1 MPALIHSYKVEEALE
16 AGNLKSAKKNSKISR
31 LLNIWATC
39 FTLILVILV
48 VVLMFAFYQWMLS
61 VRNSMTTLNVYSDS
75 MRSNKYIDVNDYLN
89 KYDKQSPFRNMI
101 DWINKFILNKI
112 LFLLFFWF
120 DFKEL
125 FFFWLEVKPAEF
137 SENIF
142 YNCPLKSKKNSLTI
156 CITTIIPPR

>member
-1 MPALIHSYKVEEALE
+1 
-16 AGNLKSAKKNSKISR
+16 
-31 LLNIWATC
+31 
-39 FTLILVILV
+39 
-48 VVLMFAFYQWMLS
+48 
-61 VRNSMTTLNVYSDS
+61 